1 MASKYAI
8 ETVFKA
14 MDRVT
19 APVSKMQRSVG
30 KFTKAMERGVRRV
43 NNRLTR
49 MAKQLRTG
57 LLIGITA
64 LTGAMTAAGFSIKKV
79 ADRADELAK
88 TARIIDMPIE
98 DLQKYQFVAEQSGL
112 KTDEMTKAL
121 ELLDRQIGQ
130 AKSGTGL
137 LITALKKTDPVLLK
151 QLKTTKNTAQAF
163 NLVIDALRKV
173 KDPTIKAELAAG
185 AFGRQGL
192 KLINISKLSAKQLNK
207 LKKEAEANGLI
218 TEKQAEAAE
227 AFNDQLNS
235 LSHTF
240 QGIIQ
245 SALLPMMPLLKE
257 YLANIQKWILA
268 HRKLILGDVQ
278 KFFILLG
285 KAVGFLVKHAKA
297 IGIVVGAFLGLMVV
311 LRSFI
316 LVMTAVNLI
325 MDANPIT
332 LVVIAIAAL
341 VVGIIWAIKHW
352 KMLERILIAILDPF
366 HMIRDNLKSLKIV
379 LKSVASFFIAVFDKI
394 KSKIQGVVSF
404 FKRILAPF
412 KKTIDVNAKV
422 TTKKIE
428 PIASRGGIPQMQ
440 SGLFNMLSPQQRTAQ
455 AVNETRTTNAS
466 EVTIKDETGKAEV
479 TKGSLGKGLVLQKS
493 GAF

>member
-1 MASKYAI
+1 MAGRFAI
-8 ETVFKA
+8 DTVFKA

-30 KFTKAMERGVRRV
+30 KFTKSMERGIRRV

-49 MAKQLRTG
+49 MAKHLRTG

-64 LTGAMTAAGFSIKKV
+64 LTGAFTAAGFSIKKV

-112 KTDEMTKAL
+112 STDEMTKSL
-121 ELLDRQIGQ
+121 EILDKQVGQ
-130 AKSGTGL
+130 AKDGTGL
-137 LITALKKTDPVLLK
+137 LITTLKKGDPVLLR

-163 NLVIDALRKV
+163 KLVMNALRKI
-173 KDPTIKAELAAG
+173 KDPMKKAELATG
-185 AFGRQGL
+185 AFGRQGF
-192 KLINISKLSAKQLNK
+192 KLINISKLSVKQLNK

-235 LSHTF
+235 LNHTF

-245 SALLPMMPLLKE
+245 DSLLPMMPLLKE
-257 YLANIQKWILA
+257 YLAITQKWILA
-268 HRKLILGDVQ
+268 HRKLIIGKV
-278 KFFILLG
+278 KTFFILVG
-285 KAVGFLVKHAKA
+285 KAVAFLVKHAKA
-297 IGIVVGAFLGLMVV
+297 IGIVVTAFLSLMIV
-311 LRSFI
+311 LRAFI
-316 LVMTAVNLI
+316 IVMTAVNLV
-325 MDANPIT
+325 MDANPVG

-341 VVGIIWAIKHW
+341 VAGLIFAIKHW
-352 KMLERILIAILDPF
+352 KKFKNVLLDVLDPF
-366 HMIRDNLKSLKIV
+366 HMLRGSINFLKGALKGM
-379 LKSVASFFIAVFDKI
+379 SDFFVTLFTKI
-394 KSKIQGVVSF
+394 ESKISGIVRF
-404 FKRILAPF
+404 FKRMLSPF

-422 TTKKIE
+422 TTHKVDSMANRAQALGMK
-428 PIASRGGIPQMQ
+428 
-440 SGLFNMLSPQQRTAQ
+440 SGLFKMLSPQQRTAQ
-455 AVNETRTTNAS
+455 AINETKTTNTS

-479 TKGSLGKGLVLQKS
+479 TKGRLNNGLILQKS

>member
-1 MASKYAI
+1 MAGRFAI
-8 ETVFKA
+8 DTVFKA

-30 KFTKAMERGVRRV
+30 KFTKSMERGIRRV

-49 MAKQLRTG
+49 MAKHLRTG

-64 LTGAMTAAGFSIKKV
+64 LTGAFAAAGFSIKKV

-112 KTDEMTKAL
+112 STDELTKSL
-121 ELLDRQIGQ
+121 EILDKGVGQ
-130 AKSGTGL
+130 AKAGTGL
-137 LITALKKTDPVLLK
+137 LITALKKTDPVLLR

-163 NLVIDALRKV
+163 NLVMKALKKI
-173 KDPTIKAELAAG
+173 KDPMLKAELATG
-185 AFGRQGL
+185 AFGRQGF
-192 KLINISKLSAKQLNK
+192 KLINISKLSVKQLNK

-235 LSHTF
+235 LNHTF

-245 SALLPMMPLLKE
+245 DSLLPMMPLLKE

-268 HRKLILGDVQ
+268 HRKLIIAKVET
-278 KFFILLG
+278 FFKLLG
-285 KAVGFLVKHAKA
+285 KAVAFLVKHAKT
-297 IGIVVGAFLGLMVV
+297 IGIFVTAFLSLLVV
-311 LRSFI
+311 LRAFI
-316 LVMTAVNLI
+316 IVMTAVNLV
-325 MDANPIT
+325 MDANPVG

-341 VVGIIWAIKHW
+341 VAGIIFAIKHW
-352 KMLERILIAILDPF
+352 KLLKTAVMDVLDPF
-366 HMIRDNLKSLKIV
+366 HMLRSSINFFKVALKSMADFFVTLFTKIE
-379 LKSVASFFIAVFDKI
+379 
-394 KSKIQGVVSF
+394 SKIQGIVRF

-422 TTKKIE
+422 TTHKVDSMANRAQALGMK
-428 PIASRGGIPQMQ
+428 
-440 SGLFNMLSPQQRTAQ
+440 SGLFKMLSPQQRTAQ
-455 AVNETRTTNAS
+455 AINETKTTNTS

-479 TKGSLGKGLVLQKS
+479 TKGILGNGLILQKS